1 MTALEVAALAAA
13 GFVAGVV
20 NTMAGGGSLLT
31 VPLLVMMGLPGTIAN
46 GTNRVAVFVQSVV
59 GALAFRAEGVS
70 GFSKS
75 LPVLVP
81 MVLGGTLGAYAVA
94 RLDDATFE
102 RLFGVLMLVL
112 LLPALRS
119 PRIASPESERPNMS
133 PMSPTTSAL
142 TFFAIG
148 LYGGSFQAGVGIFL
162 VLALAR
168 AGHGLVVANSI
179 KAVAIAAFT
188 AVAVAIFVFE
198 GQVVWMPALVLS
210 AATALG
216 AAVGVRVAVLGG
228 ERVIRP
234 VIALAVIA
242 MAGRM
247 LRLY

>member
-1 MTALEVAALAAA
+1 MTAVEVAAIAAA
-13 GFVAGVV
+13 GLVAGVV

-31 VPLLVMMGLPGTIAN
+31 VPLLVMMGMPGTIAN
-46 GTNRVAVFVQSVV
+46 GTNRVAVFVQSAV
-59 GALAFRAEGVS
+59 GALRFRAEGVS

-81 MVLGGTLGAYAVA
+81 MVLGGTLGAYGVA
-94 RLDDATFE
+94 HLDDATFE
-102 RLFGVLMLVL
+102 RLFGILMLL
-112 LLPALRS
+112 LLVPALWR
-119 PRIASPESERPNMS
+119 PRNALLESEGPRMS
-133 PMSPTTSAL
+133 PMASAL
-142 TFFAIG
+142 TFFVIG

-168 AGHGLVVANSI
+168 AGHSLVVSNSI
-179 KAVAIAAFT
+179 KAVAVAAFT

-198 GQVVWMPALVLS
+198 GQVVWLPALVLS
-210 AATALG
+210 ASTALG
-216 AAVGVRVAVLGG
+216 ATVGVRIAVRGG
-228 ERVIRP
+228 DRVIRP

>member
-1 MTALEVAALAAA
+1 MTAVEVAAIAVA

-31 VPLLVMMGLPGTIAN
+31 VPLLVMMGMPGTIAN
-46 GTNRVAVFVQSVV
+46 GTNRVSVFVQSAV
-59 GALAFRAEGVS
+59 GALRFRAEGVS

-81 MVLGGTLGAYAVA
+81 MVLGGTIGAYAVA

-102 RLFGVLMLVL
+102 RLFGVLMLL
-112 LLPALRS
+112 LLVPALRP
-119 PRIASPESERPNMS
+119 PRNAALEPDGSA
-133 PMSPTTSAL
+133 MSPTVRAI

-168 AGHGLVVANSI
+168 AGHDLVVSNSI
-179 KAVAIAAFT
+179 KAVAVAAFT
-188 AVAVAIFVFE
+188 AVAVAIFIFE
-198 GQVVWMPALVLS
+198 GQVVWLPALLLS
-210 AATALG
+210 TATAVG
-216 AAVGVRVAVLGG
+216 AAVGVRVAVRGG
-228 ERVIRP
+228 DRVIRP